1 MKHPRQSSLAFHLMT
16 RPFRLRDRLRQ
27 PIKVLGEAGARS
39 GMTALDVGCGPGGFA
54 TAVAK

>member
-1 MKHPRQSSLAFHLMT
+1 MKHPRQSSRAFHPMT

-27 PIKVLGEAGARS
+27 HIKILQEAGVRS
-39 GMTALDVGCGPGGFA
+39 GMTVLDLGCGPGGFA